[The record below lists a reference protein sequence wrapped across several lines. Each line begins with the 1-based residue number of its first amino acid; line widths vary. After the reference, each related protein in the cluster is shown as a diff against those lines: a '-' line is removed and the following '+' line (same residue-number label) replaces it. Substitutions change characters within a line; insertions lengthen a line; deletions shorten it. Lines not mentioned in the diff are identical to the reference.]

1 MQNDDLA
8 IYLNDHLAGSVG
20 ALEMLDHLI
29 KTYEGK
35 PIAQSC
41 REWREEISADQD
53 ELRNIMRALDVKE
66 SGVRKAGAWI
76 GEKLGRMKLG
86 LEGEGARDAGLFVAL
101 EALVLGIKGKEVLW
115 RALAVVQENWPPLQ
129 RFDFARLQKR
139 AVEQGERVNAKRL
152 ETARA
157 ALAPAE

>member
-35 PIAQSC
+35 PIAQLC

-53 ELRNIMRALDVKE
+53 ALRDIMRALDVKE
-66 SGVRKAGAWI
+66 SGRAQSWRMDRRKTWANGNWGLKAKARVTQDCLLPWKLSCLESRVRKFCGAHSRSCRRI
-76 GEKLGRMKLG
+76 GRRCSDLILRVCRS
-86 LEGEGARDAGLFVAL
+86 AR
-101 EALVLGIKGKEVLW
+101 W
-115 RALAVVQENWPPLQ
+115 S
-129 RFDFARLQKR
+129 
-139 AVEQGERVNAKRL
+139 RVNA
-152 ETARA
+152 
-157 ALAPAE
+157 

>member
-1 MQNDDLA
+1 MNCA
-8 IYLNDHLAGSVG
+8 
-20 ALEMLDHLI
+20 
-29 KTYEGK
+29 T
-35 PIAQSC
+35 
-41 REWREEISADQD
+41 
-53 ELRNIMRALDVKE
+53 IMRALDVKE

-76 GEKLGRMKLG
+76 GEKVGRMKLG

-139 AVEQGERVNAKRL
+139 AMEQGERVNAKRL
-152 ETARA
+152 ESRARNARA
-157 ALAPAE
+157 AE